1 MLSTIKLKTLAKI
14 ITCTLAV
21 YLCFSVLES
30 RFHTEKLSELH
41 KEWDHYRSYQN
52 EKIRLRAHLISALG
66 YGGLIHIYDNYILR
80 KTDEL
85 RQESWQKLGNVKS
98 IIEDL
103 NRLAKSE
110 GERVSLQDIIVIVD
124 RLGKNLVHIESYIA
138 QGLSSLEI
146 HNIVENVDYSRASRA
161 ITRLGEE
168 LVNEVPDAQSS
179 KFNLAIKMRSLV
191 GINGMIQSYKRYVLH
206 CELEDLEK
214 TQSFINKINQTIDTY
229 LEAMPNSG
237 ERIALEDIRHT
248 INKYESSLDIIKQG
262 YSENMSAELIDNE
275 VRVNDEIALRGFE
288 LLEAEQIDQIEAR
301 AGAVVNIINQMELEK
316 SIYSIFHFVF
326 FVLVIILLNYIM
338 HAFVIN
344 PIRDVSNAL
353 NQLAEGDLN
362 VDIAKKVVSDNEI
375 GKLEKAFEVFKVHE
389 IERTESEAQLRK
401 LAMTDVLT
409 GLANRA
415 QLERRY
421 PELISIAK
429 RKKES
434 IATLM
439 LDLDNFK
446 AVNDTL
452 GHGVGDK
459 LLQTVSEALKS
470 ELRDTDI
477 IARLGGDEFVIILF
491 APNTQDDVSNTA
503 QRIIDKISKLEPAY
517 GSNIRVGTSI
527 GIVIESDDITEDI
540 NDVLEKADKSL
551 YDAKNTGKNKYVYHS
566 DLLKLKN
573 PIRQLG

>member
-30 RFHTEKLSELH
+30 RFHKEKLSELH
-41 KEWDHYRSYQN
+41 KEWDHYRSHQN

-66 YGGLIHIYDNYILR
+66 YGGLIHKYDNYILR

-85 RQESWQKLGNVKS
+85 RQESWKKLGNVKS
-98 IIEDL
+98 IIENL

-110 GERVSLQDIIVIVD
+110 GERVSLEDIIAIVEQLD
-124 RLGKNLVHIESYIA
+124 ENLIHIESYIE

-146 HNIVENVDYSRASRA
+146 QSKVENIDYTRASRA

-168 LVNEVPDAQSS
+168 LLNEVPDAQSS
-179 KFNLAIKMRSLV
+179 KFNLVIKMRSLI
-191 GINGMIQSYKRYVLH
+191 GINGMIRSYKSYVLH
-206 CELEDLEK
+206 GELKDFEK
-214 TQSFINKINQTIDTY
+214 TQGYINEINQTIDTY
-229 LEAMPNSG
+229 LESMPNSG

-248 INKYESSLDIIKQG
+248 INEYESNLNIIKQR
-262 YSENMSAELIDNE
+262 YSENMSVEMIDKE
-275 VRVNDEIALRGFE
+275 IKVDDGIALRGFE
-288 LLEAEQIDQIEAR
+288 LLESEKIDQIEAR
-301 AGAVVNIINQMELEK
+301 AGVVANVINQIELEK
-316 SIYSIFHFVF
+316 SIYSVFHFGF

-338 HAFVIN
+338 HAFVIK

-353 NQLAEGDLN
+353 NRLAEGDLD
-362 VDIAKKVVSDNEI
+362 VDITKKLVSENEI

-389 IERTESEAQLRK
+389 IERIKSESQLRK
-401 LAMTDVLT
+401 LAMTDMLT
-409 GLANRA
+409 GLANRT

-421 PELISIAK
+421 PELTAIAK
-429 RKKES
+429 RKNES

-446 AVNDTL
+446 TVNDSL

-459 LLQTVSEALKS
+459 LLQTVSETLKS

-477 IARLGGDEFVIILF
+477 IARLGGDEFIIILF
-491 APNTQDDVSNTA
+491 APNTQDNVSNTA
-503 QRIIDKISKLEPAY
+503 QRIIDKISNHELAY
-517 GSNIRVGTSI
+517 DSDIRVGASI
-527 GIVIESDDITEDI
+527 GIVIESDEITENI
-540 NDVLEKADKSL
+540 NDVLEKADKAL
-551 YDAKNTGKNKYVYHS
+551 YDAKNTGKNKYVYHT

-573 PIRQLG
+573 SIRRIG